1 MNDFEYDIDGDD
13 VTIDLYIEGR
23 WVNEIKVD
31 KWELLSEIG
40 ARAIE
45 NHDDFFT
52 FETYKITYPTS
63 DDCFMYSEYALEQ
76 GDIEDYLKEKK
87 LLWQD

>member
-1 MNDFEYDIDGDD
+1 MYEFEYQVDGDD

-23 WVNEIKVD
+23 WADEIKVD

-45 NHDDFFT
+45 KHEDFFT
-52 FETYKITYPTS
+52 IETYKITYPTS
-63 DDCFMYSEYALEQ
+63 DDCFMYSEYVLLKD
-76 GDIEDYLKEKK
+76 DIIDYLKENKI
-87 LLWQD
+87 L

>member
-1 MNDFEYDIDGDD
+1 MYEFEYQVDGDD

-23 WVNEIKVD
+23 WADEIKVD

-63 DDCFMYSEYALEQ
+63 DDCFMYSEYVLLKD
-76 GDIEDYLKEKK
+76 DIIDYLKENKI
-87 LLWQD
+87 L

>member
-1 MNDFEYDIDGDD
+1 MYEFEYQVDGED

-23 WVNEIKVD
+23 WANEIKVD

-52 FETYKITYPTS
+52 FETYKIDYPTS
-63 DDCFMYSEYALEQ
+63 DDCFMYSEYVLLKD
-76 GDIEDYLKEKK
+76 DIIDYLKENKI
-87 LLWQD
+87 L

>member
-1 MNDFEYDIDGDD
+1 MYEFEYQVDGED

-23 WVNEIKVD
+23 WANEIKVD

-52 FETYKITYPTS
+52 FETYKIDYPTS
-63 DDCFMYSEYALEQ
+63 DDCFMYSEYVLLKD
-76 GDIEDYLKEKK
+76 DIIDYLKEKEF
-87 LLWQD
+87 LN

>member
-23 WVNEIKVD
+23 WANEIKVD
-31 KWELLSEIG
+31 KWELLREIG
-40 ARAIE
+40 ARTIY
-45 NHDDFFT
+45 NDDDFFT

-63 DDCFMYSEYALEQ
+63 DDCFMYSEYVLLKD
-76 GDIEDYLKEKK
+76 DIQDYLKEKK